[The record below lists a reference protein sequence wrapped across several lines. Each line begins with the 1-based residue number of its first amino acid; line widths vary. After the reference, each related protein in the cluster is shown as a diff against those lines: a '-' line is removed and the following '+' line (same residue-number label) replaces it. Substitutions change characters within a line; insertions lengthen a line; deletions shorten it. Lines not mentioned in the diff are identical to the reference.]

1 VTAVS
6 VEYEWKFDAAPS
18 VLTAIDQ
25 AFSGDRQILKM
36 ETVYYDT
43 PSGALS
49 ARHYT
54 LRKRMENGVPV
65 CTLKTPSGA
74 ARSEWEIPCETIEE
88 AILKFPALGC
98 PADFSSI
105 VEEGLRPVCGAKF
118 TRIAKTVSL
127 PEGTV
132 EIALDE
138 GILMGGS
145 REVPLCEVEVEL
157 KSGSKDACD
166 AFAKI
171 LATKFHLQVQP
182 ASKFRRALALYKGE
196 SYA

>member
-1 VTAVS
+1 MST
-6 VEYEWKFDAAPS
+6 EYEWKFDAVPS
-18 VLTAIDQ
+18 VLTEIDR
-25 AFSGDRQILKM
+25 AFSGDRQILTM

-65 CTLKTPSGA
+65 CTLKTPSGS

-88 AILKFPALGC
+88 AVLKFPALGC

-105 VEEGLRPVCGAKF
+105 VQESLRPVCGAKF
-118 TRIAKTVSL
+118 TRIAKTVAL
-127 PEGTV
+127 PDGSV

-145 REVPLCEVEVEL
+145 RELPLCEVEVEL

>member
-1 VTAVS
+1 MST
-6 VEYEWKFDAAPS
+6 EYEWKFDAVPS
-18 VLTAIDQ
+18 VLAEIDR
-25 AFSGDRQILKM
+25 AFSGDRQILTM

-49 ARHYT
+49 ARYYT
-54 LRKRMENGVPV
+54 LRKRMENGAPV

-74 ARSEWEIPCETIEE
+74 ARSEWEIPCAAIEE
-88 AILKFPALGC
+88 AVQKFPSLGC
-98 PADFSSI
+98 PADFSI
-105 VEEGLRPVCGAKF
+105 LVQEGLRPVCGAKF
-118 TRIAKTVSL
+118 TRIAKTVVL
-127 PEGTV
+127 PDGTV

-182 ASKFRRALALYKGE
+182 ASKFRRALALYEGE

>member
-1 VTAVS
+1 MST
-6 VEYEWKFDAAPS
+6 EYEWKFNAVPS
-18 VLTAIDQ
+18 VLAEIDR
-25 AFSGDRQILKM
+25 AFSGDRQLLTM

-74 ARSEWEIPCETIEE
+74 ARSEWEIPCATIEE

>member
-1 VTAVS
+1 MG
-6 VEYEWKFDAAPS
+6 VEYEWKFTATPQILS
-18 VLTAIDQ
+18 AIDG
-25 AFSGDRQILKM
+25 AFSGKKNLLEM
-36 ETVYYDT
+36 ETTYYDT
-43 PSGALS
+43 PTGALS

-54 LRKRMENGVPV
+54 LRRRLENGVPV

-74 ARSEWEIPCETIEE
+74 ARSEWEIPCATIEE
-88 AILKFPALGC
+88 AVLKFPALGC

-127 PEGTV
+127 PDGSV

-145 REVPLCEVEVEL
+145 RKLPLCEVEVEL

>member
-1 VTAVS
+1 MGI
-6 VEYEWKFDAAPS
+6 EYEYKFRIDPLDLPALNS
-18 VLTAIDQ
+18 VFPQESQEIQ
-25 AFSGDRQILKM
+25 M

-65 CTLKTPSGA
+65 CTLKTPSGN
-74 ARSEWEIPCETIEE
+74 ARSEWEIPCATIEE

-118 TRIAKTVSL
+118 TRIAKTVAL
-127 PEGTV
+127 PDGSV

-145 REVPLCEVEVEL
+145 RELPLCEVEVEL

-196 SYA
+196 

>member
-1 VTAVS
+1 MST
-6 VEYEWKFDAAPS
+6 EYEWKFNAVPS
-18 VLTAIDQ
+18 VLAEIDR
-25 AFSGDRQILKM
+25 AFSGDRQLLTM

-74 ARSEWEIPCETIEE
+74 ARSEWEIPCATIEE

-105 VEEGLRPVCGAKF
+105 VQEGLRPVCGAKF
-118 TRIAKTVSL
+118 TRIAKTVAL
-127 PEGTV
+127 PDGSV

-196 SYA
+196 FYA

>member
-1 VTAVS
+1 MST
-6 VEYEWKFDAAPS
+6 EYEWKFNAVPS
-18 VLTAIDQ
+18 VLAEIDR

-49 ARHYT
+49 ARRYT

-65 CTLKTPSGA
+65 CTLKTPSGN
-74 ARSEWEIPCETIEE
+74 ARSEWEIPCATIEE
-88 AILKFPALGC
+88 AVLKFPALGC

-105 VEEGLRPVCGAKF
+105 VEEGIVPVCGAKF

-127 PEGTV
+127 PEGVV
-132 EIALDE
+132 ELALDQ
-138 GILMGGS
+138 GVLMGGGK
-145 REVPLCEVEVEL
+145 EIPLCEVEVEL
-157 KSGSKDACD
+157 KSGDVRICD
-166 AFAKI
+166 MFART
-171 LATKFHLQVQP
+171 LAARFGLQIQKY
-182 ASKFRRALALYKGE
+182 SKFRRALALYKGE

>member
-1 VTAVS
+1 MST
-6 VEYEWKFDAAPS
+6 EYEWKFDAVPS
-18 VLTAIDQ
+18 VLAEIDR
-25 AFSGDRQILKM
+25 AFSGDRQLLTM

-49 ARHYT
+49 ARRYT

-74 ARSEWEIPCETIEE
+74 ARSEWEIPCATIEE

-105 VEEGLRPVCGAKF
+105 VQEGLRPVCGAKF
-118 TRIAKTVSL
+118 TRIAKTVAL
-127 PEGTV
+127 PDGSV

-145 REVPLCEVEVEL
+145 RELPLCEVEVEL

-171 LATKFHLQVQP
+171 LATTFHLQVQP